1 MLQQVLVLDRVP
13 WIEKTGRSSL
23 LNDGDLFTA
32 LFGVIRKELSL
43 AMCKAKMDEH
53 SASLSFHQ
61 LHRHDLTC
69 YLSTSFSLLGAIF
82 SVLFFFLPP
91 ESGSQEA
98 LDTLSNFTSFLRQL
112 RGFRPV
118 SFTGIESSRPAVDV
132 VIVTSGY
139 HAPRV
144 RSIAW
149 VLLGFY
155 GLSFHI
161 AEAEKTQF
169 LGFL

>member
-1 MLQQVLVLDRVP
+1 M
-13 WIEKTGRSSL
+13 S
-23 LNDGDLFTA
+23 
-32 LFGVIRKELSL
+32 
-43 AMCKAKMDEH
+43 C
-53 SASLSFHQ
+53 
-61 LHRHDLTC
+61 
-69 YLSTSFSLLGAIF
+69 
-82 SVLFFFLPP
+82 FFFSTPWEP
-91 ESGSQEA
+91 TQEA

-161 AEAEKTQF
+161 AEASTQF
-169 LGFL
+169 LGFFSKHRRISGDVSI